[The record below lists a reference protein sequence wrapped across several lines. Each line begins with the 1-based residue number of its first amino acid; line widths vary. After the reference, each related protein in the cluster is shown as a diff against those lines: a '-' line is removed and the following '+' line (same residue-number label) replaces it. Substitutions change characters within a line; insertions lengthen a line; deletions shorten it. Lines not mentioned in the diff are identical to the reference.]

1 MTNPGMKQQQSA
13 NSLYL
18 EAADMFAH
26 AMQRLARATEAD
38 PDRRRDLLQ
47 DMHFHLWKS
56 LSTFDDRCSM
66 STWVYRVIHNV
77 AATHVDREHRRSGE
91 RVDLSAIAELP
102 DSLDVSGV
110 VERDDALTK
119 LHEWIRSLKIT
130 DRQVITLYLED
141 LSASEISEI
150 TGLKPGAIA
159 TRISRLKT
167 QLAHDF
173 KEVPQ

>member
-1 MTNPGMKQQQSA
+1 
-13 NSLYL
+13 
-18 EAADMFAH
+18 
-26 AMQRLARATEAD
+26 
-38 PDRRRDLLQ
+38 
-47 DMHFHLWKS
+47 
-56 LSTFDDRCSM
+56 
-66 STWVYRVIHNV
+66 
-77 AATHVDREHRRSGE
+77 
-91 RVDLSAIAELP
+91 VDLSAITELP
-102 DSLDVSGV
+102 DSLDLSGV

-119 LHEWIRSLKIT
+119 LHEWIRNLKIT

-173 KEVPQ
+173 KEVPR